1 MRNFELEQQ
10 NSSANHVNQ
19 SERQVSGQPTP
30 VGEWEERRGRRVTA
44 ARSAL
49 VEDFGAK
56 ANSDCDGNGNDDG
69 DGDGGCNGNKVQRG
83 AASAAI
89 LKAKAELGETESER
103 A

>member
-69 DGDGGCNGNKVQRG
+69 DGGCNGNKVQRG